1 MPDGPGA
8 LSIIVFDGRFER
20 VHYALAMA
28 AAALATNRRATL
40 LFTGAAVTALQPGG
54 WRALGSESGEG
65 AVAVDDRQQRH
76 GVAGF
81 AALMDACVELGVRII
96 ACEMG
101 LRAAGVDADTLD
113 PDLPIERAGLAT
125 FLADA
130 EPGGATVFI

>member
-1 MPDGPGA
+1 MPDGPA
-8 LSIIVFDGRFER
+8 SLSIVVFDGRFER

-40 LFTGAAVTALQPGG
+40 LFTGAAVSALQTGG
-54 WRALGSESGEG
+54 WRRLASETGES
-65 AVAVDDRQQRH
+65 AVTVDDRQQER

-81 AALMDACVELGVRII
+81 EALLSACVELGVRII

-101 LRAAGVDADTLD
+101 LRAAGIPADSLD
-113 PDLPIERAGLAT
+113 PDLPMDHAGLAT

-130 EPGGATVFI
+130 DPAGSVVFI